1 MTLTASKVLF
11 WLYLTNAI
19 LLIIHEID
27 SAFWKEWEL
36 FKLPGGING
45 FLILHFPLLFLI
57 LYGLVLVAQQSFL
70 GLIVSLILS
79 AGGIFAFC
87 IHTAF
92 IRKGRP
98 EFNTPISR
106 FILTLMLGVSTVQAA
121 VTIYIIVGWAR
132 WPVGPFA
139 SKKMIVFNFERAQRA
154 KSRPWRG

>member
-36 FKLPGGING
+36 FHLPGGIGG
-45 FLILHFPLLFLI
+45 FLIMHVPLLFLI
-57 LYGLVLVAQQSFL
+57 LYGLVLVSQQSFL
-70 GLIVSLILS
+70 GLIISLILS

-92 IRKGRP
+92 IRRGRH

-106 FILTLMLGVSTVQAA
+106 SILTLMLGVSTIQVA
-121 VTIYIIVGWAR
+121 VTMYILVG
-132 WPVGPFA
+132 
-139 SKKMIVFNFERAQRA
+139 
-154 KSRPWRG
+154 

>member
-1 MTLTASKVLF
+1 MVSTVLF

-36 FKLPGGING
+36 FKLPGGIGG
-45 FLILHFPLLFLI
+45 FLIMHFPLLFII
-57 LYGLVLVAQQSFL
+57 LFGLVLVSQKSFL

-92 IRKGRP
+92 IRKGRH

-106 FILTLMLGVSTVQAA
+106 FILALMLGVSTIQAA
-121 VTIYIIVGWAR
+121 VTFYIL
-132 WPVGPFA
+132 FA
-139 SKKMIVFNFERAQRA
+139 
-154 KSRPWRG
+154 

>member
-1 MTLTASKVLF
+1 MASKVLF
-11 WLYLTNAI
+11 WLYLMNAI

-36 FKLPGGING
+36 FKLPGGIGG
-45 FLILHFPLLFLI
+45 FLIMHFPLLFLI
-57 LYGLVLVAQQSFL
+57 LYGLVLVSEQSFI

-92 IRKGRP
+92 IRRGRH

-106 FILTLMLGVSTVQAA
+106 CILFLMLGVSTIQAA
-121 VTIYIIVGWAR
+121 LTLYILIG
-132 WPVGPFA
+132 
-139 SKKMIVFNFERAQRA
+139 
-154 KSRPWRG
+154 

>member
-1 MTLTASKVLF
+1 MMVSKVLF

-106 FILTLMLGVSTVQAA
+106 FILALMLGVSTIQAT
-121 VTIYIIVGWAR
+121 VTFYIL
-132 WPVGPFA
+132 FA
-139 SKKMIVFNFERAQRA
+139 
-154 KSRPWRG
+154 

>member
-1 MTLTASKVLF
+1 MAPTVLF

-36 FKLPGGING
+36 FKLPGGIGG
-45 FLILHFPLLFLI
+45 FLIMHVPLLFLI
-57 LYGLVLVAQQSFL
+57 LYGLVLVAEQSFL
-70 GLIVSLILS
+70 GLIVSLILC

-92 IRKGRP
+92 IRRGRH

-106 FILTLMLGVSTVQAA
+106 CILTLMLGVSTIQAA
-121 VTIYIIVGWAR
+121 LTLYILYV
-132 WPVGPFA
+132 
-139 SKKMIVFNFERAQRA
+139 
-154 KSRPWRG
+154 

>member
-1 MTLTASKVLF
+1 MATKALF

-36 FKLPGGING
+36 FKLPGGISG

-57 LYGLVLVAQQSFL
+57 LYGLVLVAEQSFL
-70 GLIVSLILS
+70 GLIASLILS

-92 IRKGRP
+92 IRKGRH

-106 FILTLMLGVSTVQAA
+106 FILALMLGVSTIQAA
-121 VTIYIIVGWAR
+121 VTFYIL
-132 WPVGPFA
+132 FA
-139 SKKMIVFNFERAQRA
+139 
-154 KSRPWRG
+154 